1 MSETTSGDR
10 GWRDLPQEGRKVS
23 PMLIG
28 AIVIAIVLLVF
39 IFQNTDDTEITWLF
53 FDANT
58 ALWLV
63 ILVSAVAGY
72 LIGQLV
78 EMSIRRRRRLRDR
91 N

>member
-1 MSETTSGDR
+1 
-10 GWRDLPQEGRKVS
+10 
-23 PMLIG
+23 MLIG